1 VEARQVL
8 RASTGPEVALP
19 GNTLV
24 DLVREQVAR
33 TPGAEALRDGTRSWS
48 YREFDTDA
56 DRLAGLLAE
65 HDVRRG
71 DTVAIALP
79 RSAELVLA
87 VHAVQR
93 AGAAYLPL

>member
-1 VEARQVL
+1 M
-8 RASTGPEVALP
+8 
-19 GNTLV
+19 
-24 DLVREQVAR
+24 REQAAR
-33 TPGAEALRDGTRSWS
+33 TPAAEALRDGTRSWS

-87 VHAVQR
+87 AHAVQR
-93 AGAAYLPL
+93 AGAAYLPLDPTQPAARIASQLQDGERSC